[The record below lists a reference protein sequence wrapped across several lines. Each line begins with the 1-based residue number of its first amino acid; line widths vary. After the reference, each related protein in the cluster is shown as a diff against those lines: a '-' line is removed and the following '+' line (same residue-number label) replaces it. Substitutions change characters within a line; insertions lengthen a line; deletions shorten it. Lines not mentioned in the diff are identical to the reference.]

1 MKKVIIG
8 VMGPARATNQE
19 MKWAFELGRLIA
31 EEGWVLLTG
40 GRNMGVMDAASQG
53 AKSADGLTIGILRTG
68 EPEKI
73 SKHVDL
79 PIVTGMGNARN
90 AINVLSSDI
99 VITCGTTSSGT
110 LSEIALALKEG
121 KPVVVLNR
129 DSLTRKFLKKIGGRS
144 ICFSGSPMEAI
155 KLTKR
160 ILKGDSP
167 K

>member
-1 MKKVIIG
+1 MRKTIVG
-8 VMGPARATNQE
+8 VMGPARATTQE
-19 MKWAFELGRLIA
+19 KKWAFELGRLIA

-73 SKHVDL
+73 SKYVDL

-90 AINVLSSDI
+90 AINVLSSDV
-99 VITCGTTSSGT
+99 VIACGTTSSGT

-121 KPVVVLNR
+121 RPVVVLNR
-129 DSLTRKFLKKIGGRS
+129 DSLTRRFLKKVGGYGIR
-144 ICFSGSPMEAI
+144 FANSPIEVVKI
-155 KLTKR
+155 TKKIVER
-160 ILKGDSP
+160 RKF
-167 K
+167 